1 MLWFWPRRSAPF
13 RPPKLPLT
21 QAVFRCLPYLI
32 CGHLRINPLHSN
44 LVERMSVW
52 RAKTISPMCSGQVAC
67 SCFGGGRGMQQKFG
81 WREGATKFEG
91 MMDATKFRQGG
102 YQTCV

>member
-1 MLWFWPRRSAPF
+1 
-13 RPPKLPLT
+13 
-21 QAVFRCLPYLI
+21 
-32 CGHLRINPLHSN
+32 
-44 LVERMSVW
+44 
-52 RAKTISPMCSGQVAC
+52 
-67 SCFGGGRGMQQKFG
+67 MQQKFG